1 MRILVLNHE
10 FPPVG
15 GGGGRAAES
24 ICQSLAARGHEIQ
37 VLTSHFKDLPRQE
50 QRDGYTVIRIPAL
63 RTQPFRASFLSMVAY
78 VLSGLWA
85 GLRLVRVFRPDV
97 IHVHFAVPA
106 GALAWT
112 LSKLTGIPYVL
123 TAHLG
128 DVPGGVPEKTNNWF
142 RWVFPVTRAIWHD
155 AHARVAVSE
164 FTRRLALKQYAEEIL
179 VIPNGIEVD
188 SVKPSSLKVNEPPVI
203 VFAGRFMEQKAPL
216 QIVQT
221 LNELKSISWRC
232 VMIGDGP
239 LMPDVKKSIA
249 ELGLEDRFTFPGWV
263 TPDEVME
270 YFGKSDIL
278 FMPSLSEGLPVVGV
292 QALAKGLAIVASRIG
307 GFVDL
312 VDEGQNGYLIETGK
326 RAGYKTRLQEAL
338 QNPSRLLSLRQASL
352 EKAKSFEI
360 SRIAERYEA
369 IFEQIVNDKVS
380 VKGKQ

>member
-1 MRILVLNHE
+1 
-10 FPPVG
+10 
-15 GGGGRAAES
+15 
-24 ICQSLAARGHEIQ
+24 
-37 VLTSHFKDLPRQE
+37 
-50 QRDGYTVIRIPAL
+50 
-63 RTQPFRASFLSMVAY
+63 
-78 VLSGLWA
+78 
-85 GLRLVRVFRPDV
+85 
-97 IHVHFAVPA
+97 
-106 GALAWT
+106 
-112 LSKLTGIPYVL
+112 
-123 TAHLG
+123 
-128 DVPGGVPEKTNNWF
+128 
-142 RWVFPVTRAIWHD
+142 
-155 AHARVAVSE
+155 
-164 FTRRLALKQYAEEIL
+164 
-179 VIPNGIEVD
+179 
-188 SVKPSSLKVNEPPVI
+188 
-203 VFAGRFMEQKAPL
+203 
-216 QIVQT
+216 
-221 LNELKSISWRC
+221 
-232 VMIGDGP
+232 MIGDGP